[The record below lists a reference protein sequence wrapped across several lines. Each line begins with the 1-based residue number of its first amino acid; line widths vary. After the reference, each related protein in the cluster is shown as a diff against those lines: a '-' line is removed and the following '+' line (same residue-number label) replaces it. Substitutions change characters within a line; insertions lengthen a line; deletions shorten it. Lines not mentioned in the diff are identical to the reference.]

1 MRFAT
6 LTTFLLATAPGL
18 LMAQRPLK
26 VHISV
31 DMEGIAGVV
40 TAEQLGPSGFE
51 YQRAREWMTGELLA
65 AIEGAREAGATEIL
79 VADSHGNGQNLLIER
94 LPPEV
99 MVVRSWPRPQG
110 MVAGLDRSFH
120 AAIFLGYHSGTTALD
135 GVRAH
140 TMSSA
145 NYAGLTVNGR
155 EVPEGGWNAAIAG
168 HHGVPVVLVSGDS
181 AATAELRALL
191 GDVETVPVKRALSFH
206 SAVTMTPAASQAA
219 IRAGV
224 RRALGRLDAFR
235 PWTVTTPV
243 TVDLSFKH
251 YQPSQLLALLPMFT
265 RTDART
271 VRFQAR
277 DMVEASRVL
286 EFLGRYEPGLAP

>member
-1 MRFAT
+1 MRTATLFAT
-6 LTTFLLATAPGL
+6 LALATAATAA
-18 LMAQRPLK
+18 AQRPLK

-40 TAEQLGPSGFE
+40 TAEQLGPTGFE
-51 YQRAREWMTGELLA
+51 YQRAREFMTAELLA

-79 VADSHGNGQNLLIER
+79 VADSHGNGQNLLIDR
-94 LPPEV
+94 LPADV
-99 MVVRSWPRPQG
+99 MVVRSWPRSLG
-110 MVAGLDRSFH
+110 MMAGLDATFH
-120 AAIFLGYHSGTTALD
+120 AAIFIGYHSGTSALE

-145 NYAGLTVNGR
+145 NYAGLRLNGR

-168 HHGVPVVLVSGDS
+168 HFGVPVAFVSGDS
-181 AATAELRALL
+181 AATAELRGLL
-191 GDVETVPVKRALSFH
+191 GDVEAATVKRALSFH

-224 RRALGRLDAFR
+224 RRALGRLPAFR
-235 PWTVTTPV
+235 PWTIPGPV
-243 TVDLSFKH
+243 TVDLTFKN
-251 YQPSQLLALLPMFT
+251 YQPAQVLAFLPMFT
-265 RTDART
+265 RTTSHA

-277 DMVEASRVL
+277 DMVEASNVL
-286 EFLGRYEPGLAP
+286 EFLSRYEAGLSP